1 MTCFVSDLCLF
12 VHDLLLTDPS
22 WPDNVVSK
30 TWALH
35 WGCLLLELSSWFDP
49 VDELG
54 SIRVVWWATG
64 LSVQALHAL
73 VITSNAACHLAC
85 CAVLEVG

>member
-1 MTCFVSDLCLF
+1 MACFVSELCLF
-12 VHDLLLTDPS
+12 VYDLLLTDQS
-22 WPDNVVSK
+22 WPDNVLSK

-35 WGCLLLELSSWFDP
+35 WGCLPKLSSCFDP
-49 VDELG
+49 VDQFW
-54 SIRVVWWATG
+54 SIRVVRWAIA

-73 VITSNAACHLAC
+73 VITRNTACHLAC